1 MLYHIWKLGC
11 KLIILKKGVD
21 LKSIESSWSFVEFED
36 VKDVIL
42 MTMSQLVDYDITVL
56 GNPDI
61 QNYFGRI
68 I

>member
-1 MLYHIWKLGC
+1 M
-11 KLIILKKGVD
+11 
-21 LKSIESSWSFVEFED
+21 KSIESSWSFVEFED